1 VLPNEN
7 PKDDAGAGDEPLSF
21 ELSPDDPNMKGAID
35 GAGVGAGFDVEP
47 NEKSLGAGAGASFD
61 GCEPKVV

>member
-35 GAGVGAGFDVEP
+35 GAGVGAGFDVDP
-47 NEKSLGAGAGASFD
+47 NEK
-61 GCEPKVV
+61 